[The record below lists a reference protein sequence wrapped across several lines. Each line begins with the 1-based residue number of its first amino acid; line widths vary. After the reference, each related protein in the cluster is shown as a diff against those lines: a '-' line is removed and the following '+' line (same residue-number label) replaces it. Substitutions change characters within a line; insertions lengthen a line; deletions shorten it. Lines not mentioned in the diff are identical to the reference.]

1 MNKILDVMED
11 IKQNITDN
19 QYKIIMD
26 SLMEINNTNKLSLL
40 TSNYKLN
47 KIICLF
53 NWLDTKLKITDNE
66 YNCIKKTELQKY
78 VITNYFDNC
87 YYQNIDLVRQ
97 FLKIYFK
104 FSTKEQEYK
113 NKYQYVKYRN

>member
-19 QYKIIMD
+19 QYKTIME
-26 SLMEINNTNKLSLL
+26 SLMEINNTKKLSLL

-53 NWLDTKLKITDNE
+53 NWLDAKLKITDDE
-66 YNCIKKTELQKY
+66 YACIKKTELQKY
-78 VITNYFDNC
+78 VITNYFDN
-87 YYQNIDLVRQ
+87 L
-97 FLKIYFK
+97 L
-104 FSTKEQEYK
+104 S
-113 NKYQYVKYRN
+113 KY